1 MIPTKCLLSTLTTD
15 TFGMPRRLGDRNT
28 SGVSEHYS
36 LEDSPTIKTKLNE
49 KEQEKDSA
57 GLTESKSHTSLFVP
71 VLRSR
76 PPRTALLVP
85 RDDSM
90 HLKKPQYFAFS
101 VCLIPPS
108 F

>member
-36 LEDSPTIKTKLNE
+36 LEDSPTIKTKLND

-76 PPRTALLVP
+76 PPRTAL
-85 RDDSM
+85 
-90 HLKKPQYFAFS
+90 
-101 VCLIPPS
+101 
-108 F
+108 